1 MRIGRRTLGGI
12 GAALAM
18 PHWARAQGPATGGT
32 RVSLND
38 AGQILLNGQATTLF
52 GFRVGSAPLRDDWT
66 EALIAQLDLWRA
78 HGVNALII
86 WLQGT
91 SGGYTRLFS
100 ADGRALLTG
109 EQPILAR
116 TNFAITDT
124 LTPNGTTTP
133 AAVFARTR
141 RIIAEADRRGIL
153 VISGLFYR
161 SALLGSDTP
170 AILAE
175 AAATAAREL
184 GQHPNMMLNVFNE
197 AQTNRPLE
205 SVEALRGYIRAAKA
219 VSPGTLVGAGSLRA
233 AMTPAIAEIP
243 ELDIVMQDAGRTGPE
258 AIAVF
263 EDLRRRTPKAIINVE
278 SFEGFGS
285 GTLDD
290 LTMTVRPPPG
300 YTVDFRQFRRVF
312 GAWVDADTTNPI
324 LNRATAGRLSYL
336 SLIDHVGRDAERR
349 THLMVHVAGWFQ
361 GASRVE
367 GPDQLG
373 TPGQPGRWNNAF
385 HVGHGLADGTVENPG
400 IRWILERIRA
410 HR

>member
-1 MRIGRRTLGGI
+1 MLVRRGILQGI
-12 GAALAM
+12 GAAMVA
-18 PHWARAQGPATGGT
+18 PHWARAQAPGAGGT
-32 RVSLND
+32 TVALDGGGHILVNGRV
-38 AGQILLNGQATTLF
+38 TTLF
-52 GFRVGSAPLRDDWT
+52 GFRVGSAALRDNWT

-78 HGVNALII
+78 HGVNALIL

-91 SGGYTRLFS
+91 SGGYTRLFTD
-100 ADGRALLTG
+100 DGKGLLSG
-109 EQPILAR
+109 PQPILAR

-133 AAVFARTR
+133 AAVLARTR
-141 RIIAEADRRGIL
+141 RIIAEADRRGML
-153 VISGLFYR
+153 VIGGMFYR
-161 SALLGSDTP
+161 NALLDSDTP

-175 AAATAAREL
+175 AAATAAREI
-184 GQHPNMMLNVFNE
+184 GQHPNLMLNVFNE

-205 SVEALRGYIRAAKA
+205 SVDSLRGYIRAAKA
-219 VSPGTLVGAGSLRA
+219 ASPGTLVGAGSLRA
-233 AMTPAIAEIP
+233 AMTPAIADIP

-258 AIAVF
+258 TIAVF
-263 EDLRRRTPKAIINVE
+263 DDLRRRTPKAIINVE

-290 LTMTVRPPPG
+290 LTKTLRPPPG

-367 GPDQLG
+367 GPEQLG
-373 TPGQPGRWNNAF
+373 EPGQPGRWNNAF

-400 IRWILERIRA
+400 IRWILERMRA